1 MQRGGEIAWST
12 KQRTAASPPQPIF
25 ETGLCP
31 QKGVKKL
38 WQLILINGLI
48 SGGQYALL
56 ALGFSLIFG
65 VARILNLSHTAYY
78 MLTAFA
84 IYYFSQVLALN
95 LLTSYLLAFLLVV
108 ALAVGVYKLV
118 MAPVRGQ
125 SATVMIVS
133 LVLAIVAQE
142 LILVTFGGQF
152 RSLPR
157 LVHGTVYVAGMIITY
172 QHLLTLGTVLSVLLG
187 VWALLFKSSL
197 GIAIRAVALDRE
209 VANLMGMPES
219 RIATITM
226 AISVALAAIAA
237 AMVVP
242 LGIIEPRMW
251 LHPLVVV
258 MAAVILGGLGSIKGS
273 IIGAFILAFVEVS
286 LVFLVPGAA
295 FLRGAVSMVA
305 MLVVLLVKPEGLY
318 GVFME
323 GER

>member
-1 MQRGGEIAWST
+1 MAEL
-12 KQRTAASPPQPIF
+12 F
-25 ETGLCP
+25 P
-31 QKGVKKL
+31 QKGVKNM

-65 VARILNLSHTAYY
+65 VARILNLAHTAFY
-78 MLTAFA
+78 MLTAFT
-84 IYYFSQVLALN
+84 IYYLTQVLMLDLPFAYPLALV
-95 LLTSYLLAFLLVV
+95 FIV
-108 ALAVGVYKLV
+108 ALGVVVYQLLI
-118 MAPVRGQ
+118 APVRGQ

-142 LILVTFGGQF
+142 IVLITFGGQF
-152 RSLPR
+152 RSLPK
-157 LVHGTVYVAGMIITY
+157 LVPGTLYLAGMMITY
-172 QHLLTLGTVLSVLLG
+172 QHLFTLGAVLTALAA
-187 VWALLFKSSL
+187 VWLLLFKSNL

-219 RIATITM
+219 RIATLTM
-226 AISVALAAIAA
+226 AISVALAAVAA
-237 AMVVP
+237 AMVAP
-242 LGIIEPRMW
+242 LGVIEPLMW

-273 IIGAFILAFVEVS
+273 IVGAFILAFVEVT
-286 LVFLVPGAA
+286 LVFLFPMVG
-295 FLRGAVSMVA
+295 FLRGAVSMAV
-305 MLVVLLVKPEGLY
+305 MLTVLLFKPEGLF

>member
-1 MQRGGEIAWST
+1 M
-12 KQRTAASPPQPIF
+12 
-25 ETGLCP
+25 
-31 QKGVKKL
+31 

-65 VARILNLSHTAYY
+65 VARILNLAHTAYY

-84 IYYFSQVLALN
+84 IYYFSQVLDISLP
-95 LLTSYLLAFLLVV
+95 LTYLLSLVFV
-108 ALAVGVYKLV
+108 VVLAVGVYQLA

-125 SATVMIVS
+125 SSTVMIVS

-142 LILVTFGGQF
+142 LVLIAFGGQF
-152 RSLPR
+152 RSLPK
-157 LVHGTVYVAGMIITY
+157 LVPGTIEFGGTLITY
-172 QHLLTLGTVLSVLLG
+172 QHLFTLGAVLTVLLG
-187 VWALLFKSSL
+187 VWLLLFKSKL

-209 VANLMGMPES
+209 VANLMGMPENS
-219 RIATITM
+219 IATLTM
-226 AISVALAAIAA
+226 AISVALAAVAA
-237 AMVVP
+237 AMVAP
-242 LGIIEPRMW
+242 LGVIEPLMW

-286 LVFLVPGAA
+286 LVFLIPQAS
-295 FLRGAVSMVA
+295 FLRGAVSMA
-305 MLVVLLVKPEGLY
+305 TMLLVLLFKPEGLF
-318 GVFME
+318 GVFLE

>member
-1 MQRGGEIAWST
+1 M
-12 KQRTAASPPQPIF
+12 
-25 ETGLCP
+25 
-31 QKGVKKL
+31 

-65 VARILNLSHTAYY
+65 VARILNLAHTAYY

-84 IYYFSQVLALN
+84 IYYFSQVLDISLP
-95 LLTSYLLAFLLVV
+95 LTYLLSLVFV
-108 ALAVGVYKLV
+108 VVLAVGVYQLA

-125 SATVMIVS
+125 SSTVMIVS

-142 LILVTFGGQF
+142 LVLIAFGGQF
-152 RSLPR
+152 RSLPK
-157 LVHGTVYVAGMIITY
+157 LVPGTIEFGGTLITY
-172 QHLLTLGTVLSVLLG
+172 QHLFTLGAVLTVLLG
-187 VWALLFKSSL
+187 VWLLLFKSKL

-209 VANLMGMPES
+209 VANLMGMPENS
-219 RIATITM
+219 IATLTM
-226 AISVALAAIAA
+226 AISVALAAVAA
-237 AMVVP
+237 AMVAP
-242 LGIIEPRMW
+242 LGVIEPLMW

-286 LVFLVPGAA
+286 LVFLIPQAS
-295 FLRGAVSMVA
+295 FLRGAVSMA
-305 MLVVLLVKPEGLY
+305 TMLLVLLFKPEGLF

>member
-1 MQRGGEIAWST
+1 M
-12 KQRTAASPPQPIF
+12 
-25 ETGLCP
+25 
-31 QKGVKKL
+31 

-65 VARILNLSHTAYY
+65 VARILNLAHTAYY

-84 IYYFSQVLALN
+84 IYYFSQVLDISLPV
-95 LLTSYLLAFLLVV
+95 TYLLSLLFVV
-108 ALAVGVYKLV
+108 VLAVGVYQLA

-125 SATVMIVS
+125 SSTVMIVS

-142 LILVTFGGQF
+142 LVLIAFGGQF
-152 RSLPR
+152 RSLPK
-157 LVHGTVYVAGMIITY
+157 LVPGTVELGGTLITY
-172 QHLLTLGTVLSVLLG
+172 QHLFTLGAVLSVLLG
-187 VWALLFKSSL
+187 VWLLLFKSKL

-209 VANLMGMPES
+209 VANLMGMPEN
-219 RIATITM
+219 RIATLTM
-226 AISVALAAIAA
+226 AISVALAAVAA
-237 AMVVP
+237 AMVAP
-242 LGIIEPRMW
+242 LGVIEPLMW

-286 LVFLVPGAA
+286 LVFLIPQAS
-295 FLRGAVSMVA
+295 FLRGAVSMA
-305 MLVVLLVKPEGLY
+305 TMLVVLLFKPEGLF